1 MSFSRILVM
10 ILTAQGDRA
19 NYLQHIP
26 VNFIFADL
34 LKICESVMTTDLGE

>member
-1 MSFSRILVM
+1 MM